1 MHNRAARDWREGTRS
16 GTGALSSKDQVC
28 RKIIDYGILG
38 LIVFSPLPAASVYEW
53 SILVIQLAV
62 LLMLG
67 AYILMTE
74 KPQNNEFLT
83 NSLKWP
89 KVLFI
94 GFFIFLVVQVFPL
107 PKFLVKIF
115 SPGSYAFQERFLPD
129 FANLKLI
136 GFSLIPAHTLR
147 EGLEILS
154 YFLLGFIII
163 KTVTEWRQI
172 VRIYYA
178 LIGMGVFQ
186 ALYGLF
192 ELYNKNPRILFFEK
206 MYHLDSVT
214 GTFVNR
220 NHFSGYMEMVIPLAI
235 GLAIARID
243 LHSLMEMRWRD
254 RLLRLSEKGLST
266 SLLVSLGVIV
276 MAVAVI
282 FSKSR
287 SGLFLLV
294 FSFIL
299 FFGLTVVFF
308 RKTEQQKKGIRN
320 FIAAV
325 FIVIVFIS
333 LYVGIDATIERFA
346 LDKLLREGRP
356 TYWKNT
362 VGIFADYPLLGT
374 GLGTFPSL
382 YPDREAEDTLIRLY
396 HSHNDYLEY
405 LSELG
410 IAGMFL
416 LLGGILFLLIK
427 SFLVWIERR
436 RSEVKGLGLGGIVAI
451 ICILIH
457 SLTDFNLHI
466 PANMLLFTVVLSLTT
481 VVVFYKHKMSK

>member
-1 MHNRAARDWREGTRS
+1 MSSQVARDWREEARSKTR
-16 GTGALSSKDQVC
+16 ALSNKDQVC

-38 LIVFSPLPAASVYEW
+38 LIVLSPLPAASVYEW

-62 LLMLG
+62 LVMLG

-74 KPQNNEFLT
+74 KPQNNELLM

-94 GFFIFLVVQVFPL
+94 GFFVFLVVQVVPL

-115 SPGSYAFQERFLPD
+115 SLSSYSFQESFLPD
-129 FANLKLI
+129 FSNLKLVS
-136 GFSLIPAHTLR
+136 FSLIPTHTLR

-163 KTVTEWRQI
+163 KTVTDWRQI

-192 ELYNKNPRILFFEK
+192 ELYNKNPRILFYEK

-235 GLAIARID
+235 GLAIAKTS
-243 LHSLMEMRWRD
+243 LHSLTEMRWRD
-254 RLLRLSEKGLST
+254 RFLRLSEKGLST
-266 SLLVSLGVIV
+266 GLLVSLGIVV

-299 FFGLTVVFF
+299 FFGLTIVFF
-308 RKTEQQKKGIRN
+308 RRTREQKKRTKN

-325 FIVIVFIS
+325 FIIIIFVS
-333 LYVGIDATIERFA
+333 LYIGIDATIERFA

-382 YPDREAEDTLIRLY
+382 YPDKEAEETLIRLY
-396 HSHNDYLEY
+396 HTHNDYLEY

-410 IAGMFL
+410 IVGMSL
-416 LLGGILFLLIK
+416 LLGGILYLLIK
-427 SFLVWIERR
+427 SFLVWKGRR
-436 RSEVKGLGLGGIVAI
+436 NPEVKGLGLGGIVAI

-466 PANMLLFTVVLSLTT
+466 PANMLLFTVVLCLTA
-481 VVVFYKHKMSK
+481 VIVFYKDK

>member
-1 MHNRAARDWREGTRS
+1 MQSRAARDWRKEIRS
-16 GTGALSSKDQVC
+16 RTGAFSTRDQVC
-28 RKIIDYGILG
+28 RKIIEYGILG

-62 LLMLG
+62 LGMFG

-74 KPQNNEFLT
+74 KPQTNELMT
-83 NSLKWP
+83 NSLRWP

-94 GFFIFLVVQVFPL
+94 GFFVFLVVQAFPF
-107 PKFLVKIF
+107 PKAFIKIF
-115 SPGSYAFQERFLPD
+115 APGSYAFQERFVPD

-136 GFSLIPAHTLR
+136 SFSLIPAHTLR
-147 EGLEILS
+147 EGLEIFS
-154 YFLLGFIII
+154 YFLLGFLIFR
-163 KTVTEWRQI
+163 TVTEWRQI
-172 VRIYYA
+172 LRIFYA

-220 NHFSGYMEMVIPLAI
+220 NHFSGYMEMIIPLAI
-235 GLAIARID
+235 GLAIARVD

-287 SGLFLLV
+287 SGLFLLI

-299 FFGLTVVFF
+299 FFGLTIVFF
-308 RKTEQQKKGIRN
+308 RKTEHQKKGARN

-325 FIVIVFIS
+325 FIVIVFVS

-346 LDKLLREGRP
+346 LDRLLREGRP

-382 YPDREAEDTLIRLY
+382 YPDKEAEETLIRLY
-396 HSHNDYLEY
+396 HAHNDFLEY

-410 IAGMFL
+410 IVGMLL
-416 LLGGILFLLIK
+416 LLGGVLFLLIK

-436 RSEVKGLGLGGIVAI
+436 RPEVKGLGLGGIVAI

-481 VVVFYKHKMSK
+481 AVVFYKQKMSK